1 MTFNFKF
8 ETIDE
13 AESME
18 MMAREAGILWKKRKQ
33 FAQGKIKLNVNP
45 DDECVWTIEECDER
59 IKFYEEIESRAYWLN
74 PFETER
80 YESHHNPYR

>member
-1 MTFNFKF
+1 MFNKFNF
-8 ETIDE
+8 ENIDE
-13 AESME
+13 AEAMV

-45 DDECVWTIEECDER
+45 DDECMWTVEECDER
-59 IKFYEEIESRAYWLN
+59 IEFYAGIEDRAYWLN

-80 YESHHNPYR
+80 YEARYNPYR